1 MNKYKILDHTA
12 DIGIE
17 ALGKTKKEL
26 FGNTVEAMFDLMVD
40 KEPDRKSNLKVTRE
54 MTALEEK
61 VVNIKGADT
70 EDLLVNFLREALYLF
85 NGKRWL
91 VKKCKLLE
99 LTARHV
105 VAQLQ
110 GESYNSQK
118 HQLKKEIKAV
128 TYHGLSVKKT
138 AQGWKAKVIFD
149 V

>member
-1 MNKYKILDHTA
+1 MKKYKILDHTA

-17 ALGKTKKEL
+17 VWGKTKKEL
-26 FGNTVEAMFDLMVD
+26 FENAVEAMFDLIGDLTGINNV
-40 KEPDRKSNLKVTRE
+40 N
-54 MTALEEK
+54 EK
-61 VVNIKGADT
+61 VVTIKGADT

-85 NGKRWL
+85 NGKRWI

-99 LTARHV
+99 LTAKLV

-110 GESYNSQK
+110 GESYNSKK

>member
-1 MNKYKILDHTA
+1 MKKYKLLDHTA

-17 ALGKTKKEL
+17 VWGKTKKEL
-26 FGNTVEAMFDLMVD
+26 FANTVHALFDLIVD
-40 KEPDRKSNLKVTRE
+40 LARVNSIN
-54 MTALEEK
+54 EK
-61 VVNIKGADT
+61 VVTAKGADI

-99 LTARHV
+99 LRAGHV

-110 GESYNSQK
+110 GEPYDSDK
-118 HQLKKEIKAV
+118 HQLKTEIKAV
-128 TYHGLSVKKT
+128 TYHGLSVRKT
-138 AQGWKAKVIFD
+138 KQGWRAKVIFD

>member
-1 MNKYKILDHTA
+1 MKTYKVLDHTA

-17 ALGKTKKEL
+17 VCGKTKKEL
-26 FGNTVEAMFDLMVD
+26 FENAVEAMFDLIVD
-40 KEPDRKSNLKVTRE
+40 LTGINNVNV
-54 MTALEEK
+54 K
-61 VVNIKGADT
+61 VVTIKGGDA

-99 LTARHV
+99 LTTGQIV
-105 VAQLQ
+105 TQFQ
-110 GESYNSQK
+110 GELYDSDK
-118 HQLKKEIKAV
+118 HQLKTEIKAV
-128 TYHGLSVKKT
+128 TYHGLSIEKK

>member
-1 MNKYKILDHTA
+1 MKSYKLLNHTA

-17 ALGKTKKEL
+17 VWGKTKKEL
-26 FGNTVEAMFDLMVD
+26 FANTVESMFDLIVD
-40 KEPDRKSNLKVTRE
+40 LTGINNVN
-54 MTALEEK
+54 EK
-61 VVNIKGADT
+61 VVAIKGADA

-91 VKKCKLLE
+91 VKKCKILE
-99 LTARHV
+99 LTAGQI

-110 GESYNSQK
+110 GEPYDSDK

-128 TYHGLSVKKT
+128 TYHGLSIKKT
-138 AQGWKAKVIFD
+138 ARGWKGKVIFD